1 MKKIIAITLAAA
13 TAVIFAGCGES
24 KESKRNLEKNKMIYT
39 LFIFNVMIILHL
51 LVRML
56 VNFIDNKPI
65 LEVTEVDILLAGKV
79 AILATFI
86 MLITILI

>member
-1 MKKIIAITLAAA
+1 
-13 TAVIFAGCGES
+13 
-24 KESKRNLEKNKMIYT
+24 MIYT

>member
-1 MKKIIAITLAAA
+1 
-13 TAVIFAGCGES
+13 
-24 KESKRNLEKNKMIYT
+24 MIYT

-65 LEVTEVDILLAGKV
+65 LDGTEVDILLAGKV
-79 AILATFI
+79 AILATI
-86 MLITILI
+86 IISLVSLI

>member
-1 MKKIIAITLAAA
+1 
-13 TAVIFAGCGES
+13 
-24 KESKRNLEKNKMIYT
+24 MIYT

-79 AILATFI
+79 AILATII
-86 MLITILI
+86 MLIGGVI

>member
-1 MKKIIAITLAAA
+1 
-13 TAVIFAGCGES
+13 
-24 KESKRNLEKNKMIYT
+24 MIYT
-39 LFIFNVMIILHL
+39 LFIFDVMIILHL

-79 AILATFI
+79 AILATII

>member
-1 MKKIIAITLAAA
+1 
-13 TAVIFAGCGES
+13 
-24 KESKRNLEKNKMIYT
+24 MIYT

-65 LEVTEVDILLAGKV
+65 LEGTEVDIKIAGKV
-79 AILATFI
+79 AILATI
-86 MLITILI
+86 IISLVSLI

>member
-1 MKKIIAITLAAA
+1 
-13 TAVIFAGCGES
+13 
-24 KESKRNLEKNKMIYT
+24 MIYT

-65 LEVTEVDILLAGKV
+65 LEVTEVDILIAGKV
-79 AILATFI
+79 AILATII

>member
-1 MKKIIAITLAAA
+1 
-13 TAVIFAGCGES
+13 
-24 KESKRNLEKNKMIYT
+24 MIYT

-65 LEVTEVDILLAGKV
+65 LEGTEVDINIAGKV
-79 AILATFI
+79 AILATI
-86 MLITILI
+86 IIPLVSLI